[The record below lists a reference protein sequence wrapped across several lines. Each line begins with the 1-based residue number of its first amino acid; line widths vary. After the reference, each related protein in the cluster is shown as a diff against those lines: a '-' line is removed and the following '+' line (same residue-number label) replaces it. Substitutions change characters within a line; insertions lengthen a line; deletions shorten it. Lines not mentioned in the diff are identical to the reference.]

1 MGLLRRMFIGDGHLP
16 PDLRARLEAEGFVL
30 LEEDLPGSI
39 TFRNYRAPRQRSSF
53 AKVATGGAIAITR
66 QRIVIFLAGGRTGL
80 RGKHMDIPLD
90 DPRIRTVEVTADGP
104 DKVCFAYDPSQFNPA
119 TSGRVEVRLKTP
131 KVNEIVVIM
140 NR

>member
-1 MGLLRRMFIGDGHLP
+1 MGLLRRIFIGDGHFP
-16 PDLRARLEAEGFVL
+16 PDLRAHLESEGFVL
-30 LEEDLPGSI
+30 VEEDLPGSI

-53 AKVATGGAIAITR
+53 EKVATGGSIAITR
-66 QRIVIFLAGGRTGL
+66 RRIVIFLAGGRTGL
-80 RGKHMDIPLD
+80 RGKHMDVPLD

-104 DKVCFAYDPSQFNPA
+104 EKVCVAYDPSKFNPA

-131 KVNEIVVIM
+131 RAGEIVAIM